1 MILSRSITAK
11 YTLIII
17 PLLFLFSCKHEAEN
31 PQQGLHPG
39 KTPDIKTEFVRFW
52 YSKTVDTL
60 YFTVKMLENG
70 KKIDFG
76 KIENEKVTIEES
88 GFDLS
93 YYPRVFAINDIRG
106 TNNIGD
112 RSILI
117 LMDVSSS
124 ISDSVLEDQ
133 KSAIRTVVKLLPNND
148 IYLSKMDSTISPS
161 VKISE
166 KNKEG
171 TYENLEL
178 EIKTHY
184 RSNTPKFLYK
194 AILAKIEEL
203 SGLPSKYYPKIDH
216 NKALGNKKPKMIFVL
231 TDGRVKDDNGNWLG
245 GEPNFFKPKVEL
257 FLTIKEKIDRGE
269 IPNIPIHCFYFGD
282 PKMMNGSASELK
294 AICYTGREGDMKGEF
309 HTGFSSDSL
318 KEIIRG
324 AINEISADYELVLT
338 VPPNKHYKGDKTTIS
353 MWIESKSGQHAF
365 GKSEYGIGNPIASAK
380 FTWSTIGL
388 GLFFG
393 VLFIFLVYSVM
404 QFLVPYISYRIF
416 LKKYV
421 VLYSPDKNKTQDSAV
436 VEERCYIDKVKFEDG
451 DLIVKKCPHTVHL
464 ECWEENRNR
473 CPEYGSKNCS
483 TGIHYYNKKQL
494 TDIRNAS
501 HYMPWVIY
509 GLTGG
514 ILSWLF
520 LKIII
525 SDEMFNGL
533 ISGLVKAFYPSSHV
547 VDPKTGIDPYIISQ
561 FQSKLRA
568 FMLSGILLGFFLTG
582 LFSYFIEFRK
592 KTVKVVL
599 KLIVRSLISSLLG
612 FLSFLTGAIIIIM
625 AGKFLNC
632 LWLDWIPWLI
642 FATVMALAVSFKT
655 EIKFLSAFLGGL
667 ISVAFAFLLLYV
679 SNIDTEIISMF
690 CYMLYAAGFGSAIAI
705 VHFISQKY
713 FLHAEGPAKERDIAI
728 YKWMN
733 GGGGFNKVSIGKSI
747 DCLIQI
753 TWDEHGK
760 VADKQ
765 AELYLE
771 DDRPYCRALDE
782 GVGLVNG
789 RLLRKG
795 ESVHLQHGTAI
806 FIGNTKFTYIEKD
819 K

>member
-1 MILSRSITAK
+1 MILSRSITARHA
-11 YTLIII
+11 LIII
-17 PLLFLFSCKHEAEN
+17 PLLFLFSCRHEPEKAQQN
-31 PQQGLHPG
+31 PYGG
-39 KTPDIKTEFVRFW
+39 RTPDIKTEFVRFW
-52 YSKTVDTL
+52 YSKSEDTL

-70 KKIDFG
+70 KKINFG
-76 KIENEKVTIEES
+76 KIENDKVRIEES
-88 GFDLS
+88 GFDPS
-93 YYPRVFAINDIRG
+93 YYPHVFAVNDIRG
-106 TNNIGD
+106 MNNIGD

-124 ISDSVLEDQ
+124 ISESVLEDQ
-133 KSAIRTVVKLLPNND
+133 KNAIKTVVKLLPNND
-148 IYLSKMDSTISPS
+148 IYLSQMDSTISPS
-161 VKISE
+161 VRISE
-166 KNKEG
+166 KSKDG
-171 TYENLEL
+171 TYDNLEQ

-184 RSNTPKFLYK
+184 RTNTPKYLYQ

-203 SGLPSKYYPKIDH
+203 SGLPPVYYPKIVH
-216 NKALGNKKPKMIFVL
+216 NPALSNKKPKMMFVL
-231 TDGRVKDDNGNWLG
+231 TDGRVKDDAGNFLG
-245 GEPNFFKPKVEL
+245 ASNFLLWKIQL
-257 FLTIKEKIDRGE
+257 FTTIKDKIDRGE

-282 PKMMNGSASELK
+282 PAMMNGSASELK
-294 AICYTGREGDMKGEF
+294 AICYTGREGDMKGKF
-309 HTGFSSDSL
+309 HTGFSPDSL

-338 VPPNKHYKGDKTTIS
+338 VPPDKCYKGDKTTIS
-353 MWIESKSGQHAF
+353 IWTESKSGQLAF
-365 GKSEYGIGNPIASAK
+365 GKYEYGIGNRISCAK
-380 FTWSTIGL
+380 FSWTTIGF

-393 VLFIFLVYSVM
+393 VFFIFLVYSVM
-404 QFLVPYISYRIF
+404 QFLVPYIRYRIF

-421 VLYSPDKNKTQDSAV
+421 VRYSEDKSKTQDSAV
-436 VEERCYIDKVKFEDG
+436 VEERCYIDKMKFEDG

-483 TGIHYYNKKQL
+483 TGIHYYNKTQL

-501 HYMPWVIY
+501 HYMPWVLY
-509 GLTGG
+509 GLIGG
-514 ILSWLF
+514 ILSWLL

-525 SDEMFNGL
+525 TDGMFNGL
-533 ISGLVKAFYPSSHV
+533 ISILVKAFYPSSHI
-547 VDPKTGIDPYIISQ
+547 DPKTGIDPYIISQ
-561 FQSKLRA
+561 FQTKLRA
-568 FMLSGILLGFFLTG
+568 FMLSGMLLGFFLTG
-582 LFSYFIEFRK
+582 LFSYFIEFRR

-599 KLIVRSLISSLLG
+599 KLIVRSLVSSLLG

-667 ISVAFAFLLLYV
+667 ISVAFSFLLLYV
-679 SNIDTEIISMF
+679 SNIDSEIISMF

-713 FLHAEGPAKERDIAI
+713 FLHAEGPSKERDIAI
-728 YKWMN
+728 YKWMSV
-733 GGGGFNKVSIGKSI
+733 GGGFNKVSIGKSI

-771 DDRPYCRALDE
+771 NDRPYCRALDE
-782 GVGLVNG
+782 GVSLING
-789 RLLRKG
+789 RPLRKG
-795 ESVHLQHGTAI
+795 DSIHLQHGTDI

>member
-1 MILSRSITAK
+1 MILSRSIKAK
-11 YTLIII
+11 YALIII
-17 PLLFLFSCKHEAEN
+17 PLLFLFSCKNEAEKT
-31 PQQGLHPG
+31 QQDLHG
-39 KTPDIKTEFVRFW
+39 GRTPDIKTEFVRFW
-52 YSKTVDTL
+52 YSKTEDTL

-70 KKIDFG
+70 KKINFG
-76 KIENEKVTIEES
+76 RIEKDKVRIKES
-88 GFDLS
+88 GFDSS

-117 LMDVSSS
+117 LMDISSS
-124 ISDSVLEDQ
+124 ISESVLEDQ
-133 KSAIRTVVKLLPNND
+133 KNAIKTVVKLLPNND
-148 IYLSKMDSTISPS
+148 IYLSRMDSTVSQSKLISKKS
-161 VKISE
+161 R
-166 KNKEG
+166 EG
-171 TYENLEL
+171 TYDNLEE

-184 RSNTPKFLYK
+184 RSNTPKYLYK
-194 AILAKIEEL
+194 AILAKIEDL
-203 SGLPSKYYPKIDH
+203 SGLPAKYYPKIEH
-216 NKALGNKKPKMIFVL
+216 NPALSNKKPKMMFVL
-231 TDGRVKDDNGNWLG
+231 TDGRVKNDDGNYLG
-245 GEPNFFKPKVEL
+245 GVSNFISWKVAL
-257 FLTIKEKIDRGE
+257 FSTIKEKINHGE

-282 PKMMNGSASELK
+282 PEMMNGSASELK
-294 AICYTGREGDMKGEF
+294 AICYTGREGDMKGKF
-309 HTGFSSDSL
+309 HTGFSTDSL
-318 KEIIRG
+318 KEIMRG
-324 AINEISADYELVLT
+324 AIDEISADYELVLT
-338 VPPNKHYKGDKTTIS
+338 VPPDKPYKGDKTTFSI
-353 MWIESKSGQHAF
+353 WTESKSGQLAF
-365 GKSEYGIGNPIASAK
+365 GKYEYGIGNRIASAK
-380 FTWSTIGL
+380 FKWSTIGL
-388 GLFFG
+388 GLFLG
-393 VLFIFLVYSVM
+393 VLFIFLVYAVM
-404 QFLVPYISYRIF
+404 QFLVPYIRYKIF

-421 VLYSPDKNKTQDSAV
+421 VRYSEDKSKPQDSVV
-436 VEERCYIDKVKFEDG
+436 VEERCYIDKRKFEDG

-509 GLTGG
+509 GLAGG

-533 ISGLVKAFYPSSHV
+533 ISGLVRVFYPSSH

-561 FQSKLRA
+561 FQTKLRA
-568 FMLSGILLGFFLTG
+568 FMLSGTLLGFFLTG

-599 KLIVRSLISSLLG
+599 KLIVRSLVSSLLG
-612 FLSFLTGAIIIIM
+612 FLSFLIGAIIIIM

-667 ISVAFAFLLLYV
+667 ISVAFSFLLLYV
-679 SNIDTEIISMF
+679 SNIDSEIISMF
-690 CYMLYAAGFGSAIAI
+690 SYMFYAAGFGSAIAI
-705 VHFISQKY
+705 VHFISEKY
-713 FLHAEGPAKERDIAI
+713 FLHVEGPAKERDIAI

-733 GGGGFNKVSIGKSI
+733 VGGGFNKVSIGKSL

-765 AELYLE
+765 AELHLE
-771 DDRPYCRALDE
+771 NDRPFCRALEE
-782 GVGLVNG
+782 GVGLING
-789 RLLRKG
+789 RTLKKG
-795 ESVHLQHGTAI
+795 ESIHLQHGTSF